1 MNLPMILSVVFM
13 SVIGGGMV
21 TVLGY
26 YTPFMLLSSVLMS
39 VGAGLIATF
48 QTDTGHSK
56 WIGYQVLF
64 GAGVG
69 FGMQQTLMAVQTSLP
84 ASDIPIGTAI
94 MMFCQTLGGALF
106 ISVGQN
112 VFQNEL
118 IKNLVAVV
126 PGLNADKV
134 VNVGATQLQS
144 VIPPQYLSGV
154 LVAYNESLVKT
165 FYVVVAM
172 SAVSLLGSA
181 LVPWNS
187 VKGKK
192 IEMGAAA

>member
-1 MNLPMILSVVFM
+1 M
-13 SVIGGGMV
+13 GGGLV

-26 YTPFMLLSSVLMS
+26 YSPFMLLSTVLMS
-39 VGAGLIATF
+39 VGAGLLSTF

-56 WIGYQVLF
+56 WIGYQVIF

-69 FGMQQTLMAVQTSLP
+69 FGMQQTLMAVQASLP
-84 ASDIPIGTAI
+84 VPDVPIATAI

-112 VFQNEL
+112 LFQNEL
-118 IKNLVAVV
+118 IKSITAAA
-126 PGLNADKV
+126 PGLDANMV
-134 VNVGATQLQS
+134 TNVGATQLQS
-144 VIPPQYLSGV
+144 LIPSQYLPGV
-154 LVAYNESLVKT
+154 LAAYNQSLVRT

-172 SAVSLLGSA
+172 SSISILGSA

-192 IEMGAAA
+192 IEMGAA